1 MGLGTNARR
10 AAGMAAMVTLAVVPT
25 AHAAAPT
32 HTYIVQL
39 KAAPIASYT
48 GGTRGLRATSPQATG
63 ARKLNVRSASAL
75 AYRSYIAGRQDAA
88 LSHVRGA
95 APTVDYN
102 YRIAFAGFAAEL
114 THGQAATL
122 RNAPEVA
129 RVFKDA
135 KAKLT
140 AGDPGTAADVFNAL
154 DGPSGFGDT
163 AAYLGLP
170 TGLWNDLGGPAAAGE
185 GVVVGVLDSGI
196 NPDHPSFAASGS
208 GFIGPNFGAPPAAWQ
223 GSCVPGVDSSG
234 FPCTNKLVG
243 AKFFLDGFGE
253 PNTASDSFLSPRDD
267 DGHGSHT
274 ASTAAGNYGVDPS
287 ISGRDLGVNL
297 ISGLAPRAR
306 VAAYKVCWV
315 GGP

>member
-1 MGLGTNARR
+1 MGLGTKARR
-10 AAGMAAMVTLAVVPT
+10 AAGMAALVTLAVVPT
-25 AHAAAPT
+25 AHAAPT

-39 KAAPIASYT
+39 KAAPLASYT
-48 GGTRGLRATSPQATG
+48 GGARGLRATSPQVTG
-63 ARKLNVRSASAL
+63 QRKLNTRTVAAQ
-75 AYRSYIAGRQDAA
+75 AYRSYLASRQDAA
-88 LSHVRGA
+88 LARVRGA
-95 APTVDYN
+95 APKVDYS
-102 YRIAFAGFAAEL
+102 YRVAFAGFAAEL
-114 THGQAATL
+114 THAQAAAL
-122 RNAPEVA
+122 RQAPEVA
-129 RVFKDA
+129 RVFNDA

-140 AGDPGTAADVFNAL
+140 AGDPGTAADQFAAL

-267 DGHGSHT
+267 DGHG
-274 ASTAAGNYGVDPS
+274 
-287 ISGRDLGVNL
+287 
-297 ISGLAPRAR
+297 
-306 VAAYKVCWV
+306 
-315 GGP
+315 